1 MRILRLPGVFEPR
14 SDTWMLAAQ
23 LRRLPQVRGDVADV
37 CTGSGALAIAAARAG
52 ARSVTAID
60 VSRRALLAT
69 GANALLNGARVCTR
83 RGFLL
88 AAVPGEAFDL
98 IVSNP
103 PYLPAADAELPERGS
118 ARHTEA
124 GLDGRLLVDR
134 LIAEAP
140 RHLRPGGLLMLC
152 HSSLN
157 GEEATVAAMRGAGL
171 SPIVLERRQ
180 GPLGPLLAGRAAALE
195 ARGLLSRGVREEE
208 VLVIGGG
215 LPNFAP
221 VLRIEL
227 VVGGRGAGG

>member
-1 MRILRLPGVFEPR
+1 
-14 SDTWMLAAQ
+14 MLAEH
-23 LRRLPQVRGDVADV
+23 LRGHPRVRGAVLDV
-37 CTGSGALAIAAARAG
+37 CTGSGALAVSAALAA
-52 ARSVTAID
+52 ARSVTAVD
-60 VSRRALLAT
+60 VSRRALAT
-69 GANALLNGARVCTR
+69 AQLNARLNGVRVRTR
-83 RGFLL
+83 RGHLL
-88 AAVPGEAFDL
+88 EAVPGETFDL

-140 RHLRPGGLLMLC
+140 HHLRPGGLLMLC

-157 GEEATVAAMRGAGL
+157 GEEATLAAMRGAGL

-195 ARGLLSRGVREEE
+195 ASGLLSRGVREEE

-227 VVGGRGAGG
+227 VVRGRGAGG